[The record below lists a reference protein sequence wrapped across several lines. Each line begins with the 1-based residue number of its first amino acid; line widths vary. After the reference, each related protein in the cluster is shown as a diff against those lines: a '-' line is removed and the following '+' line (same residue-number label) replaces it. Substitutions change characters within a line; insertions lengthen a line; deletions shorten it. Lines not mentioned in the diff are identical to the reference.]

1 MFKYNPFD
9 YVEFAKIINSCLVRA
24 HAITDVIEDKGYVNN
39 DMIALTFLTTDDV
52 TKFTEQGLRME
63 RRTGKGINNQFWL
76 LEQNGQAERNT
87 EFCLELSE
95 MLRQAGIL
103 STIVYQSD

>member
-9 YVEFAKIINSCLVRA
+9 YAEFAKIINSCLVRA
-24 HAITDVIEDKGYVNN
+24 HAITDAQVDKGYVNN
-39 DMIALTFLTTDDV
+39 DMLALTFLENKDIE
-52 TKFTEQGLRME
+52 KFTEQGLRME
-63 RRTGKGINNQFWL
+63 KREGKGIKNQYWL

-87 EFCLELSE
+87 EFCRQLTE

-103 STIVYQSD
+103 STLVYQSD